1 MLARDTWRRLDARLQ
16 AGCRVDPTQG
26 GVVCEDGVAASV
38 IADVDAFERRLFPD
52 GPLTYLGGLAARYA
66 GDEGAAERRY
76 RRALDLDPT
85 LVEAWYDL
93 GELLLASGRLD
104 EAQAAFAEVAARNTA
119 RATSWLGPWRL
130 AEVAAHRHD
139 AAAFEAH
146 LTEALRRG
154 FTFRQIAGLPNWR
167 GFYAD
172 PALRDTLRALLL
184 VYADPSVE
192 ASLR

>member
-26 GVVCEDGVAASV
+26 GIVCEDGVAASV
-38 IADVDAFERRLFPD
+38 ITDADAFERHLFPD

-66 GDEGAAERRY
+66 GDEQAAERRY

-104 EAQAAFAEVAARNTA
+104 DAGAAFGEVAARNTA
-119 RATSWLGPWRL
+119 PATSWLGHWRL

-139 AAAFEAH
+139 APAFEAH

-172 PALRDTLRALLL
+172 PALQDTLRALLL